1 MCAVLR
7 FIQLI
12 MTNIMKPITAIQIFY
27 EPQVGTEQ
35 EVLRTFFSFVGCLVK
50 TTRMSAED
58 MSKQHKILAHPENK
72 QTAYLFLT
80 DRYPGD
86 KEPAENKLWCAFSIK
101 EQKLII
107 NGADAIQGRS
117 FMIRF
122 EKEALDDIIFH
133 IWREDAM
140 AVAGLQHIN
149 DTFWQHDMF
158 AHLQIKSTFQVLK
171 MGELKTLSPKN
182 DYKLPDDSYLNEMA
196 DSFIGLEMH
205 CRTGPQSIYS
215 VYTYVNAQRHLR
227 ELTAA
232 LETYSPLRIR
242 LLSVLEPVEKLLS
255 ELNKI
260 YRVDPNF
267 IPMYRLAAA
276 LCEGQAQ
283 FALDARPYLRDA
295 IEHATKEMM
304 PFTAEIFLQ
313 YGLSEKQMYADGE
326 RALQCF
332 QKALQLDDSSY
343 KAMFQIACLD
353 AADRKYQQA
362 KDGFKKVIVTIQGND
377 TGSDWSGMLLEEILY
392 VYRSYIWLAKLALVS
407 DGEFA
412 IGTPIAMALS
422 AAIAFRQAPIL
433 HTCCDSE
440 NCQRVGHY
448 HGSGIVVRAMFV
460 LLRDMVGDAEVNREL
475 REEIESIARLD
486 SAFLVG
492 G

>member
-50 TTRMSAED
+50 TTRMSAID
-58 MSKQHKILAHPENK
+58 MSKQHKTLAHPENK

-86 KEPAENKLWCAFSIK
+86 AEPAENELWCAFSIK

-107 NGADAIQGRS
+107 NGADAIQGRFS
-117 FMIRF
+117 IMQFG
-122 EKEALDDIIFH
+122 KGALNDIIRH
-133 IWREDAM
+133 VWRKDAM
-140 AVAGLQHIN
+140 AIASLQHIN
-149 DTFWQHDMF
+149 DAFWQFDMF

-171 MGELKTLSPKN
+171 MSELKALSLKS
-182 DYKLPDDSYLNEMA
+182 DYKLPEDSFLNEMA
-196 DSFIGLEMH
+196 DSFIGLEKQS
-205 CRTGPQSIYS
+205 RVGPQSIYS
-215 VYTYVNAQRHLR
+215 VYTYVDAQRHLR

-232 LETYSPLRIR
+232 LETYSPLRMR

-260 YRVDPNF
+260 YRAGPDFV
-267 IPMYRLAAA
+267 PMYRLAAA
-276 LCEGQAQ
+276 LCEGQPKL
-283 FALDARPYLRDA
+283 ALDARPYLRDA
-295 IEHATKEMM
+295 IEYASKETM

-332 QKALQLDDSSY
+332 QKVLQLDDSSY

-353 AADRKYQQA
+353 AAYRKYQQA
-362 KDGFKKVIVTIQGND
+362 KEGFKKTITTIQGND
-377 TGSDWSGMLLEEILY
+377 ANPDWSGMSLDEILY
-392 VYRSYIWLAKLALVS
+392 VYRSYIWFAKLALIS

-412 IGTPIAMALS
+412 FGAPIAMALN
-422 AAIAFRQAPIL
+422 AADAFRQATML
-433 HTCCDSE
+433 HNCCDYEKYQHVWS
-440 NCQRVGHY
+440 Y

-460 LLRDMVGDAEVNREL
+460 VLRDMVGNAEINREL
-475 REEIESIARLD
+475 REEIENA
-486 SAFLVG
+486 ATTAKFY
-492 G
+492 